1 MTQMNISPNNTLQ
14 FINLISVIK
23 DLSNEVIIDYNK
35 DGITIS
41 SPDFLFQVY
50 ISKDNLKDYVCHG
63 NHRSFLNTQEMYD
76 EIKDK
81 VQVINSNTGEC
92 VSNMSLIPGCY
103 KDRVQ
108 PIIHLGKIKK
118 YNKTQKSSQILSKW
132 QCRIKADI
140 LCDCLV
146 YINKY
151 SDFMKIKCSSK
162 TVSFIHSNEI
172 IKPETT
178 IILSNNKFKAYINI
192 HNLLHCCNFY
202 CSDVYMDHVLYGDN
216 ERILIVSYNLH
227 DIGVFKLYV

>member
-1 MTQMNISPNNTLQ
+1 MPKMNISPKNTLQ
-14 FINLISVIK
+14 FINLISVIQE
-23 DLSNEVIIDYNK
+23 LSDKVRIEYNK
-35 DGITIS
+35 DGIKIS
-41 SPDFLFQVY
+41 SPDFLFQVS

-63 NHRSFLNTQEMYD
+63 NHESILNTHEMYD

-81 VQVINSNTGEC
+81 LQVINLNTGEC
-92 VSNMSLIPGCY
+92 VSNMTLVPGCY
-103 KDRVQ
+103 KERVE
-108 PIIHLGKIKK
+108 PIIHLGKSKK
-118 YNKTQKSSQILSKW
+118 YDKIQESSEIISKW
-132 QCRIKADI
+132 QYRIKADI

-146 YINKY
+146 YINKD

-202 CSDVYMDHVLYGDN
+202 CSDVYMDHVLYGDK
-216 ERILIVSYNLH
+216 ERILIVSYDLQ
-227 DIGVFKLYV
+227 DIGVFILYV